1 MSGEISGI
9 SNLERE
15 SECPS
20 TFSSLA
26 NGQVE
31 ILQKHH
37 EDQIAGLTGLV
48 HSMKKDLD
56 SVQQDNMKIVV
67 EALRQN
73 IESLTSE
80 NTQLKMSLDTY
91 IKENSEIK

>member
-1 MSGEISGI
+1 
-9 SNLERE
+9 
-15 SECPS
+15 
-20 TFSSLA
+20 
-26 NGQVE
+26 
-31 ILQKHH
+31 
-37 EDQIAGLTGLV
+37 
-48 HSMKKDLD
+48 
-56 SVQQDNMKIVV
+56 MKIVV